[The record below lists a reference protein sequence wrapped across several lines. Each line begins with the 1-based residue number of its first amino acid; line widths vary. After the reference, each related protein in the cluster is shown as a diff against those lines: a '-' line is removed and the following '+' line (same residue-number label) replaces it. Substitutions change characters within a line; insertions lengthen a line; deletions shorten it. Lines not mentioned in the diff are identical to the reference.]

1 VIVDCRLSIA
11 ERLKPRQST
20 IDKGVDLEPDVMS
33 GPSHRRQVLVTN
45 PQGFHLRPM
54 AAFVRLALQF
64 PGEVYV
70 LKEEQRANG
79 KSVLDLM
86 GLAAMPGTE
95 LTIEVCGDN
104 APEMLG
110 ALAEV
115 INTPVDDPDM
125 QPPPATGI

>member
-1 VIVDCRLSIA
+1 
-11 ERLKPRQST
+11 
-20 IDKGVDLEPDVMS
+20 MS
-33 GPSHRRQVLVTN
+33 GPSLRRQVLVTN

-54 AAFVRLALQF
+54 AAFVRVALQY
-64 PGEVYV
+64 PGEVHV
-70 LKEEQRANG
+70 LRDELRANG

-104 APEMLG
+104 ADAVLN
-110 ALAEV
+110 ALADL
-115 INTPVDDPDM
+115 INTPAEDPDL